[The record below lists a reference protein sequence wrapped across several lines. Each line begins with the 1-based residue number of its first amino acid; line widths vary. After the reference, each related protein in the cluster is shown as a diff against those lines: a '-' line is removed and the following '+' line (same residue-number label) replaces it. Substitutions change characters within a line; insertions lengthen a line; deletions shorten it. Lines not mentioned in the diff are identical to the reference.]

1 MAYALSGYAWR
12 GEKYRVEKQQRIHK
26 EGIDP
31 ISKQEPPKA
40 VKR

>member
-12 GEKYRVEKQQRIHK
+12 GEKYRVETTTDSQRY
-26 EGIDP
+26 IDP